1 MPDRGMPH
9 PRRHETSGCCPRHLT
24 ELAEMLAGVHD
35 SEVMADAILVGSK
48 GASRLVEQGTME
60 ESGST

>member
-1 MPDRGMPH
+1 
-9 PRRHETSGCCPRHLT
+9 
-24 ELAEMLAGVHD
+24 MLAGVHD